1 MWSPVSHPQLTP
13 ALQVLLSGSSSCRP
27 WLQGEGG
34 RAPTMLLHRTQDPR
48 CRGFPAEAFGCW
60 CPNQPWTFSMVNRY
74 RILPR
79 FLNCKISP
87 WPCLSEATIPTLQ
100 RLINEIDGPGQ
111 VWPDWRPS
119 ILTSHVIQNISK
131 CDRVTCVWA
140 WIHNDIATPLQTLGF
155 SQSIAPQFN
164 FKWPAS
170 DGIATLLR
178 WRTRLTGIYLL
189 TLPHV
194 TANLDE
200 FWFHSSFQ
208 DSWPFHLEPSYGDAL
223 AYLTGSTIAWYCQSW
238 ISERMPWWVLWTY
251 RC

>member
-1 MWSPVSHPQLTP
+1 MALPVGSHYPHPSTLDQRNWWTRTGLAGLTHIH
-13 ALQVLLSGSSSCRP
+13 S
-27 WLQGEGG
+27 
-34 RAPTMLLHRTQDPR
+34 DFPR
-48 CRGFPAEAFGCW
+48 D
-60 CPNQPWTFSMVNRY
+60 SKY
-74 RILPR
+74 L
-79 FLNCKISP
+79 
-87 WPCLSEATIPTLQ
+87 
-100 RLINEIDGPGQ
+100 
-111 VWPDWRPS
+111 
-119 ILTSHVIQNISK
+119 K
-131 CDRVTCVWA
+131 CDRVTCVWV
-140 WIHNDIATPLQTLGF
+140 WIHNDVATPLQTLGF
-155 SQSIAPQFN
+155 SQSIAAQFN

-223 AYLTGSTIAWYCQSW
+223 AYLTGSTIASYCQSW